1 MRADMVAQAPLPRPV
16 DASSL
21 RRRLVLL
28 VVAMVALLSLAIAWT
43 WTPLRAWLD
52 VDLIVTALR
61 DFGQSF
67 GPLAAIVGFAA
78 ALTVAIPLSF
88 LTLVALVAFGPWAGM
103 GCAFAGGL
111 IGAAVSY
118 GLGRGLGREVIERMA
133 GPRINL
139 LSHRLASRGVLA
151 VIVVRLVPLAPF
163 AVINMV
169 AGASHIRL
177 RDLLLGTAIGMAPST
192 LAMAFFVDQIAAAMR
207 QPTPLT
213 FALLLLTVVLIVV
226 GAWALRRWLH
236 KVQ

>member
-1 MRADMVAQAPLPRPV
+1 MTMPV
-16 DASSL
+16 DASAL
-21 RRRLVLL
+21 RRRLALL

-61 DFGQSF
+61 DFGQAF
-67 GPLAAIVGFAA
+67 GPLAAIVGFAV

-111 IGAAVSY
+111 IGAAASY
-118 GLGRGLGREVIERMA
+118 GLGRGLGREVIERLA
-133 GPRINL
+133 GPRINM

-151 VIVVRLVPLAPF
+151 VIVVRLVPIAPF

-177 RDLLLGTAIGMAPST
+177 RDLLFGTAIGMAPST

-207 QPTPLT
+207 HPTRLT
-213 FALLLLTVVLIVV
+213 LALLLMTVVLITV
-226 GAWALRRWLH
+226 GAWALRRWLRN
-236 KVQ
+236 VQ